1 MRKFVRL
8 ALIAGDGIGK
18 EVVPLVPK
26 FLERF
31 SNDFDFQYTHFD
43 AGWEYFKQKNVSI
56 SKHTFDVLQ
65 ECDAAV
71 FGAVS
76 SPTEYVVGYK
86 SPIIELRRHFD
97 LFANVRP
104 NKFEFVKNGK
114 LHKAD
119 ITIIRENT
127 ECLYISQEMP
137 FDDDV
142 IALRKISRK
151 ASEQIAKFACKYH
164 KTKNSAI
171 PLMICHKAN
180 ILPFSDGLF
189 KKTCI
194 DVCKKLGVCYNDQLV
209 DSLAMDIVLKPSKFD
224 VIVCP
229 NLYGDI
235 LSDVVSGLAG
245 GLGMSPSLNIG
256 NKFVIAEPVHG
267 SAPDIAGLGI
277 ANPIAT
283 IKSVG
288 MLLDYLENTSKY
300 TCLISD
306 SIDFALKHALED
318 MTPDVGGTG
327 TTISAFETICRYIAT
342 HQNAN
347 SHL

>member
-8 ALIAGDGIGK
+8 ALIPGDGIGK
-18 EVVPLVPK
+18 EVVPLVPTL
-26 FLERF
+26 LERF
-31 SNDFDFQYTHFD
+31 SNNFDFQYTHFD
-43 AGWEYFKQKNVSI
+43 AGWEYFKQNNVSI
-56 SKHTFDVLQ
+56 SKNTFDVLH

-104 NKFEFVKNGK
+104 NKFEFVRNNKM
-114 LHKAD
+114 HRAD
-119 ITIIRENT
+119 ITVIRENT

-151 ASEQIAKFACKYH
+151 ASERIAKFACKYH

-194 DVCKKLGVCYNDQLV
+194 DICKRLGVCCDDQLV

-256 NKFVIAEPVHG
+256 DKFVIAEPVHG
-267 SAPDIAGLGI
+267 SAPNIAGLGI

-288 MLLDYLENTSKY
+288 MLLDHLENTSKY
-300 TCLISD
+300 ADLISNA
-306 SIDFALKHALED
+306 IDQAIKNHIDD
-318 MTPDVGGTG
+318 MTPDIDGKG
-327 TTISAFETICRYIAT
+327 TTVSALKRICEYIKA
-342 HQNAN
+342 
-347 SHL
+347 